1 MGKNYFTRYN
11 MKIQNS
17 IAIVRFLLNFI
28 RYFCLNISHFVGLSI
43 QKLEIIKNSFHFDK
57 MNKENI

>member
-1 MGKNYFTRYN
+1 MDKNYFTRYY

-17 IAIVRFLLNFI
+17 IAIVLFLLNFV
-28 RYFCLNISHFVGLSI
+28 RYFCLNISHFVSLII

-57 MNKENI
+57 MNKEYI